1 MHKKMIDSNPKQAEL
16 DYLNVSDEEVR
27 ELIKDFISDRDIF
40 YPSDIAYELNLDYD
54 QVCSVLDLLKNE
66 GVIGDIE

>member
-1 MHKKMIDSNPKQAEL
+1 MEKKMMDSNPKQAEL
-16 DYLNVSDEEVR
+16 DCQDVSDEEIR
-27 ELIKDFISDRDIF
+27 RLIIYYISGHDIF

-54 QVCSVLDLLKNE
+54 QVCRVLNLLKNE